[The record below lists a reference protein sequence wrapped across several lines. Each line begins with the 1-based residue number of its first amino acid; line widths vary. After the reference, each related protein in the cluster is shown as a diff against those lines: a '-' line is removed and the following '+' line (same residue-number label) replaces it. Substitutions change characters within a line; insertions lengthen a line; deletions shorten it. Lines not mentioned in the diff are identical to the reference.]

1 MELVSSCMLH
11 VLFDILH
18 CRNALYAHFV
28 NQFLLP
34 LRNRLLRNL
43 SCRRPLLLCQR
54 PRLRFPLLLC
64 PRQNPLQS
72 HSTAR
77 HLLHRQVR
85 PPPPAMIF
93 NECVPCLDLEK
104 RHLLTFFFLVHIY
117 SYTRSHSRHCAAFWK
132 RWR

>member
-1 MELVSSCMLH
+1 LSPTPAPVPTSSST
-11 VLFDILH
+11 
-18 CRNALYAHFV
+18 
-28 NQFLLP
+28 
-34 LRNRLLRNL
+34 L
-43 SCRRPLLLCQR
+43 SPTTL
-54 PRLRFPLLLC
+54 
-64 PRQNPLQS
+64 S
-72 HSTAR
+72 TTESTAIA
-77 HLLHRQVR
+77 LDGSTPTTPTGAS